1 MSKKLDYRITS
12 EILPDVYITKIMKSF
27 VKFTKDLQILPN
39 LNEGGKMGD

>member
-1 MSKKLDYRITS
+1 MSKKHDYRIAPNV
-12 EILPDVYITKIMKSF
+12 LPDVYITQIMKSF